1 MALARAAPGG
11 ESPVPRGL
19 QNQAAHQDT
28 AMQLTP
34 LIAIHMS
41 AAMAATATGAI
52 ALLARRRAAT
62 HPRLHRAAGYAFV
75 TLMVC
80 AAVSACFIRDY
91 RLPNWA
97 GNIAGHRQIMR
108 SVYIGACVVAGLF
121 TLLPGRYLGDLLWQ
135 QLGLI

>member
-97 GNIAGHRQIMR
+97 GYTCTTATSPATAR
-108 SVYIGACVVAGLF
+108 SCAAS
-121 TLLPGRYLGDLLWQ
+121 T
-135 QLGLI
+135 

>member
-97 GNIAGHRQIMR
+97 GHRQIMR